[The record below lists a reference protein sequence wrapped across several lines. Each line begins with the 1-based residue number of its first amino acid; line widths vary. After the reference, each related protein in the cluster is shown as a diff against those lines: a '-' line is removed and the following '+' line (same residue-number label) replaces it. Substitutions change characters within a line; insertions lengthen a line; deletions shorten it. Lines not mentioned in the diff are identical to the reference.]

1 MLEEIKERLLGNAK
15 PKKKTYKPPVK
26 KVKKA

>member
-15 PKKKTYKPPVK
+15 PKKTYKPPAK
-26 KVKKA
+26 KVKKAS